1 MYAWVNGDFV
11 EKDVPAI
18 CLEDRGNTF
27 GDGLF
32 EVCRVLKRRPLFFQ
46 EHLHRMEISAA
57 YFHMSVPF
65 SLEKIY
71 EVSRALIERNDIQTG
86 EVYYQLTRGK
96 DANREHRIRPQN
108 LKPTFFILALPLR
121 EINPK
126 NWETGAQVYLYP
138 DKRHLLCEH
147 KTLNLF
153 ANVLAKND
161 ANDRGG
167 YEAMMYRKEAQSI
180 YVTEGGSSSF
190 FCVHGDTLITPKV
203 DNILPGVTRKKV
215 LEFAVSIGVPTVEKR
230 VALKEF
236 LTAEEVFI
244 ASTVSKVMPVRAIE
258 KKTFPTIGKITA
270 VMMKEIERR
279 IDENIRIQA

>member
-1 MYAWVNGDFV
+1 MDAWLNGNFV
-11 EKDVPAI
+11 EKDTPAL

-27 GDGLF
+27 GDGLL
-32 EVCRVLKRRPLFFQ
+32 EVCRVLNRRPLFFK
-46 EHLHRMEISAA
+46 EHLQRMEVSAA
-57 YFHMSVPF
+57 YFRLNFPF
-65 SLEKIY
+65 SLEKLY
-71 EVSRALIERNDIQTG
+71 EVSRELIERNGIQTG

-108 LKPTFFILALPLR
+108 LTPTFFILALPLR

-126 NWETGAQVYLYP
+126 NWETGAQVYLFP

-167 YEAMMYRKEAQSI
+167 YEAMMYRKDAQGI

-190 FCVHGDTLITPKV
+190 FCVHNETLITPEI
-203 DNILPGVTRKKV
+203 DNILPSVTRRKV
-215 LEFAVSIGVPTVEKR
+215 LEYAASIGIPTIEKR
-230 VALKEF
+230 VYLKEF
-236 LTAEEVFI
+236 LTAKEVFI

-258 KKTFPTIGKITA
+258 KRTFPTIGKITA

-279 IDENIRIQA
+279 IEENIRSQA